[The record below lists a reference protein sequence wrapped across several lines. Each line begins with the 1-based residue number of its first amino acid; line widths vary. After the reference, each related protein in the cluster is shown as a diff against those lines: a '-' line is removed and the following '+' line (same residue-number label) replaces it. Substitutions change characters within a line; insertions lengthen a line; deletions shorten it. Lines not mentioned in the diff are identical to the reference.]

1 MKPPVKQYQE
11 SQILTAPK
19 EELLLMLLDG
29 AARFAEQGRAKMLEK
44 RYDESCKLFIRAQ
57 RIVIELITSLDAKV
71 IEKPVYDNL
80 VGLYYFVYWRLIRA
94 NTNHDEKLIDEALRI
109 LQHLRETWSQAIDK
123 SRKEAH
129 PQAALVEKAQK
140 AADPAPQP
148 PPANIDLS
156 T

>member
-1 MKPPVKQYQE
+1 MKTPAKQYQE

-29 AARFAEQGRAKMLEK
+29 AARFSEQGRARMLEK
-44 RYDESCKLFIRAQ
+44 KYDESCRLYIRAQ
-57 RIVIELITSLDAKV
+57 RILIELISSLDAKV
-71 IEKPVYDNL
+71 LEKAVYDNL
-80 VGLYYFVYWRLIRA
+80 VNLYYFVYWRLVRS
-94 NTNHDEKLIDEALRI
+94 NTTHDPALVDEALKI
-109 LQHLRETWSQAIDK
+109 LQHLRETWAQAIDK

-140 AADPAPQP
+140 AATPQP